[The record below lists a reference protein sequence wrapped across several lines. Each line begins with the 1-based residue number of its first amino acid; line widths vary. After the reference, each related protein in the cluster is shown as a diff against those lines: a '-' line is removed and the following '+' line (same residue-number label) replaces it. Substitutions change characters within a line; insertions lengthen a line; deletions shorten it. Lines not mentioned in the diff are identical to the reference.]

1 MPQEFTTILE
11 QRRII
16 LGVAGSV
23 SAYKAVD
30 LASQL
35 TQAGAIVDVIMTEG
49 AQHFVGPLT
58 FEAVT
63 GRPVFTDLWNSTSGE
78 LPTHI
83 AHIGLGEH
91 AELIAVVPASANILA
106 RMAAG
111 MADDLLTVTALA
123 ARCPVLV
130 APAMDGG
137 MYDHPATQANLDTLR
152 SRGAFVVEPETG
164 RFASGYMG
172 KGRLPNTTRLMGE
185 IRRALGRNGM
195 LAGYR
200 ILITAGATHEPLDP
214 IRYLT
219 NRSTGKQGYALAQA
233 ALDAGAEVTLITTP
247 TALPRPVG
255 ATIVEALTASDLLE
269 AVLAHIDGMDALIM
283 AAAVADFR
291 PATVSEQKIKKATK
305 SESVEIAMVH
315 NPDVLMAI
323 KEYSQRS
330 GWPRVSVG
338 FAAESHDLMDYA
350 RAKLEDKHLDLIV
363 ANDITATDSGFG
375 ADNNRVLI
383 LDRKGGQQWLDLA
396 SKAKIGETLIA
407 RVASLLLGSSP
418 T

>member
-1 MPQEFTTILE
+1 MPQEITTILE

-35 TQAGAIVDVIMTEG
+35 TQAGASVDVIMTRG

-91 AELIAVVPASANILA
+91 AELIAVVPASANVLA
-106 RMAAG
+106 RMAVG

-123 ARCPVLV
+123 ARCPLLV

-137 MYDHPATQANLDTLR
+137 MYEHPATQANLATLK
-152 SRGAFVVEPETG
+152 SRGAIIVEPDTG
-164 RFASGYMG
+164 RFASGFTG
-172 KGRLPNTTRLMGE
+172 KGRLPNTARLMGE
-185 IRRALGRNGM
+185 IRRGLGRNGM

-200 ILITAGATHEPLDP
+200 ILVTAGGTHEPLDP

-247 TALPRPVG
+247 TALPRPIG
-255 ATIVEALTASDLLE
+255 AQVVDVLTASDLRD
-269 AVLAHIDGMDALIM
+269 AVLDHIEGVDVLIM

-291 PATVSEQKIKKATK
+291 PVTVSEQKIKKSAK
-305 SESVEIAMVH
+305 NESVDIAMVQ
-315 NPDVLMAI
+315 NPDVLMEI
-323 KEYSQRS
+323 KRYSQES
-330 GWPRVSVG
+330 GWPRVTVG
-338 FAAESHDLMDYA
+338 FAAESHDLIDYA

-363 ANDITATDSGFG
+363 ANDITDTVSGFG

-396 SKAKIGETLIA
+396 S
-407 RVASLLLGSSP
+407 
-418 T
+418 